1 MDVTPTLV
9 PAGDATAFGAL
20 LRAARECRGL
30 SIEELSDS
38 TRIPRGHVEALEEGD
53 FALVPP
59 GLYRRAE
66 VRAYA
71 ECVGLDVPL
80 ALAQLRSASAPS
92 TSGGETPAPRTS
104 PEQSVSRL
112 APPPALDFR
121 GTYPDALPAD
131 AIFSDALLDTSPD
144 FLPDASPD
152 PLPDASPDPLPDASP
167 ADTTPPQAAL
177 AGSTLNAAGSTL
189 QAARSTLKAALAAAA
204 ARQPRVVGI
213 VALAAFCAGL
223 LLGEHAVRDPRSE
236 DRIDAESPGMP
247 DGAPFARLARLAA
260 DGAAEFTTVA
270 NADESESPA
279 LMLGRGPRL
288 FARPSVRPG
297 DSEFGVLVIHT
308 QPEGARVTVNGIGRG
323 ITPVTVRR
331 LLLGSQRVRAAK
343 DGYISEERVVSLG
356 GDGLTRSLRMEL
368 RPVAGGRSTA
378 PRGDPVLVV
387 TSRPE
392 GARVTV
398 NGIGWGMTPLTV
410 RHLPQGLQRVRL
422 TKDQYLSEERVVQLG
437 EGRNHV
443 VNVSLRSLR

>member
-1 MDVTPTLV
+1 MDVTSTLV
-9 PAGDATAFGAL
+9 AAGDAPAFGAL

-30 SIEELSDS
+30 SIDELSDN
-38 TRIPRGHVEALEEGD
+38 TRIPRGHVEALELGD
-53 FALVPP
+53 LTVVPP

-80 ALAQLRSASAPS
+80 ALAHLRSASAPS
-92 TSGGETPAPRTS
+92 SSGGETRAQRALPD
-104 PEQSVSRL
+104 ESVSPL
-112 APPPALDFR
+112 AHLTALDLR
-121 GTYPDALPAD
+121 GTCAEALPAD
-131 AIFSDALLDTSPD
+131 ATL
-144 FLPDASPD
+144 PD
-152 PLPDASPDPLPDASP
+152 PLPDASPDSLPDASP
-167 ADTTPPQAAL
+167 DSRPDASPPADTTLPQARAS
-177 AGSTLNAAGSTL
+177 GSTLTAAGSTL
-189 QAARSTLKAALAAAA
+189 KTALAAAA
-204 ARQPRVVGI
+204 ARQPRVVGV

-223 LLGEHAVRDPRSE
+223 LLGEHAARDPRSE
-236 DRIDAESPGMP
+236 ERIDAEPPGMP
-247 DGAPFARLARLAA
+247 DAPFARLARLAA
-260 DGAAEFTTVA
+260 DGAAELTA
-270 NADESESPA
+270 AGQADESESPT

-288 FARPSVRPG
+288 FARPSGRAG

-356 GDGLTRSLRMEL
+356 GDGPTRSLRMEL
-368 RPVAGGRSTA
+368 RPLAGRRSAA
-378 PRGDPVLVV
+378 PRADPVLVV

-398 NGIGWGMTPLTV
+398 NGIGWGMTPITV

-422 TKDQYLSEERVVQLG
+422 TKDQYLSEERVVLLG
-437 EGRNHV
+437 EGRNNV
-443 VNVSLRSLR
+443 VNVSLRSMR